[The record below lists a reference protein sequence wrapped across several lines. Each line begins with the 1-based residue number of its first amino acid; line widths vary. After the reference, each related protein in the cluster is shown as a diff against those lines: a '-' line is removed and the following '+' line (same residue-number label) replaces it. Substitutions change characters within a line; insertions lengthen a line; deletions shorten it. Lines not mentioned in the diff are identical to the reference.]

1 MISCGSRFWPTIDTA
16 LRAAACT
23 GGVEVRL
30 MVSCWEHSPGAMF
43 PFLQSLLVLNRPPLN
58 CNINIVRLMIRISL
72 ITGKVVQMCLMPEPE
87 GFFFSFVTVQKIFRV
102 PSTEEQKKIP
112 FARVNHAKYMVT
124 DRAVYLGM

>member
-23 GGVEVRL
+23 RGVEVRL

-58 CNINIVRLMIRISL
+58 CNINIVRLMIRLSL

-87 GFFFSFVTVQKIFRV
+87 GFFFLLSLYRKSLECLQLRSRRRFPLHESTT
-102 PSTEEQKKIP
+102 PSTWSQTELCI
-112 FARVNHAKYMVT
+112 
-124 DRAVYLGM
+124 

>member
-30 MVSCWEHSPGAMF
+30 MISCWEHSPGAMF

-58 CNINIVRLMIRISL
+58 CNINIVRLMIRLSL

-87 GFFFSFVTVQKIFRV
+87 GFFFLLSLYRKSLECLQLRSRRRFPSHESTT
-102 PSTEEQKKIP
+102 PSTWSQTELYI
-112 FARVNHAKYMVT
+112 
-124 DRAVYLGM
+124 